1 MEPERQHSSIQARD
15 EFRRLSILIAVA
27 TLDLTGAAMIFPL
40 MPLYAKS
47 LKIPPFHIGVITASF
62 YVAQLIAAPL
72 WGRVSDRYGRRP
84 ALLVGLAALGSGYLI
99 FGFARSMGTLV
110 LARVIQGAGGGT
122 TGVTQAY
129 VADTVRPESRT
140 RSLGWLSAGTNIGT
154 MMGPVLGSWAA
165 AYGQLA
171 PGALA
176 ASLCVI
182 NLIFAFMWLPE
193 SLKAGPREHK
203 RKPVWRNTWQVIRHP
218 GGAAQRLTLIYAVGM
233 FGQTCMSAVLALFLS
248 AKFGITVL
256 TIGSI
261 FFYQNVFSVIMRS
274 ALLGPIVDRI
284 KELWSMRIGTMFLI
298 VGLVGYPLA
307 PNLWVLAAVIPLI
320 PIGTALL
327 FPATTALLSKATD
340 AEDYGLAL
348 GTAQTFA
355 GISRLLAPLMSTA
368 LFDYL
373 SPNLPFFVAAEIA
386 VLGCLL
392 TFRIRSPRLQTAPV
406 AAMVDFSSR

>member
-1 MEPERQHSSIQARD
+1 MEPVSQSNTMEARD

-40 MPLYAKS
+40 MPLYAKA

-62 YVAQLIAAPL
+62 YVAQLVAAPL

-99 FGFARSMGTLV
+99 FGFAHSMWMLV
-110 LARVIQGAGGGT
+110 AARVIQGAGGGT

-176 ASLCVI
+176 ASLCVV
-182 NLIFAFMWLPE
+182 NLVFAFMWLPE
-193 SLKAGPREHK
+193 SLKPCQAVRK
-203 RKPVWRNTWQVIRHP
+203 RQAVWRNAWHVVRHP
-218 GGAAQRLTLIYAVGM
+218 GGDAQRLTLIYAVGM

-261 FFYQNVFSVIMRS
+261 FFYQNIFSVIMRS

-284 KELWSMRIGTMFLI
+284 KELWSMRIGTVFLI
-298 VGLVGYPLA
+298 IGLAGYPLA

-340 AEDYGLAL
+340 AADYGTAL

-355 GISRLLAPLMSTA
+355 GISRLLAPLMATA
-368 LFDYL
+368 LFGYL
-373 SPNLPFFVAAEIA
+373 SPGFPFFVAAEIA
-386 VLGCLL
+386 HWVV
-392 TFRIRSPRLQTAPV
+392 F
-406 AAMVDFSSR
+406 

>member
-1 MEPERQHSSIQARD
+1 MEPESQSKSIQARD

-40 MPLYAKS
+40 MPLYAKA

-99 FGFARSMGTLV
+99 FGFAHSMWMLV
-110 LARVIQGAGGGT
+110 AARVIQGAGGGT

-171 PGALA
+171 PGARA
-176 ASLCVI
+176 ASLCVV
-182 NLIFAFMWLPE
+182 NLVFAFMWLPE
-193 SLKAGPREHK
+193 SLKPGQVVRK
-203 RKPVWRNTWQVIRHP
+203 RQAVWRNAWHVVRHP
-218 GGAAQRLTLIYAVGM
+218 GGDAQRLTLIYAVGM

-261 FFYQNVFSVIMRS
+261 FFYQNIFSVIMRS

-284 KELWSMRIGTMFLI
+284 KELWSMRIGTVFLI
-298 VGLVGYPLA
+298 VGLAGYPLA

-340 AEDYGLAL
+340 AADYGTAL

-355 GISRLLAPLMSTA
+355 GISRLLAPLMATA
-368 LFDYL
+368 LFGYL
-373 SPNLPFFVAAEIA
+373 SPGFPFFVAAEIA
-386 VLGCLL
+386 ALGCLL
-392 TFRIRSPRLQTAPV
+392 TFGIQSPRLKPAPV
-406 AAMVDFSSR
+406 AAMVDF

>member
-1 MEPERQHSSIQARD
+1 MMEPESQSKSVQARD
-15 EFRRLSILIAVA
+15 DFRRLAILIAVA
-27 TLDLTGAAMIFPL
+27 TLDLMGSAMIFPL
-40 MPLYAKS
+40 MPLYAKA
-47 LKIPPFHIGVITASF
+47 LKISPFNIGIIMASF
-62 YVAQLIAAPL
+62 YVAQLISAPL

-99 FGFARSMGTLV
+99 FGFAHSMWMLV

-129 VADTVRPESRT
+129 VADTVRPEART

-154 MMGPVLGSWAA
+154 MLGPVLGSWAA

-176 ASLCVI
+176 ALLCVI
-182 NLIFAFMWLPE
+182 NLVFAFWWLPE
-193 SLKAGPREHK
+193 SLKPGQAIRK
-203 RKPVWRNTWQVIRHP
+203 RKPVWRNAWHVIRHP
-218 GGAAQRLTLIYAVGM
+218 GGDAQRLTLIYAVGM
-233 FGQTCMSAVLALFLS
+233 FGQTCMAAVLGLYLS
-248 AKFGITVL
+248 GKFGITVL
-256 TIGSI
+256 TIGWI

-298 VGLVGYPLA
+298 VGLASYPFA

-327 FPATTALLSKATD
+327 FPATTAMLSKATD
-340 AEDYGLAL
+340 AADYGTAL
-348 GTAQTFA
+348 GVAQTFA
-355 GISRLLAPLMSTA
+355 GISRLVAPLMATA
-368 LFDYL
+368 LFGYL
-373 SPNLPFFVAAEIA
+373 SPDLPFFVAAKIA
-386 VLGCLL
+386 ALGCLL
-392 TFRIRSPRLQTAPV
+392 TFRIRSPHLKPAPV
-406 AAMVDFSSR
+406 AAMVDF

>member
-1 MEPERQHSSIQARD
+1 MEQDSQKHANASRD
-15 EFRRLSILIAVA
+15 EFRRLTILIAVA

-40 MPLYAKS
+40 MPLYAKAM
-47 LKIPPFHIGVITASF
+47 KIPSFSIGVIMASF
-62 YVAQLIAAPL
+62 YVAQLIAAPV

-84 ALLVGLAALGSGYLI
+84 ALLVGLAALGMGYLI
-99 FGFARSMGTLV
+99 FGFAHSMWMLV
-110 LARVIQGAGGGT
+110 VARVVQGAGGGT

-171 PGALA
+171 PGLLA
-176 ASLCVI
+176 ASLCIV

-193 SLKAGPREHK
+193 SLKPGHAVRK
-203 RKPVWRNTWQVIRHP
+203 RKPVWRNAWHVVRHP
-218 GGAAQRLTLIYAVGM
+218 GGDAQRLTLIYAVGM

-248 AKFGITVL
+248 EKFGITVL

-284 KELWSMRIGTMFLI
+284 KELWSMRIGALFLI
-298 VGLVGYPLA
+298 IGLVGYPLA
-307 PNLWVLAAVIPLI
+307 PNLWVLAFVIPMI

-340 AEDYGLAL
+340 AADYGTAL
-348 GTAQTFA
+348 GVAQTFA
-355 GISRLLAPLMSTA
+355 GVSRLLAPLMSTA
-368 LFDYL
+368 LFGYL

-386 VLGCLL
+386 ALGCLM
-392 TFRIRSPRLQTAPV
+392 TFQIRPLRLKPAPV
-406 AAMVDFSSR
+406 AAMVDF

>member
-1 MEPERQHSSIQARD
+1 MEQDNQSNSNHARD
-15 EFRRLSILIAVA
+15 EFRRLTILIAVA
-27 TLDLTGAAMIFPL
+27 TLDLMGSAMIFPL
-40 MPLYAKS
+40 MPLYAKA
-47 LKIPPFHIGVITASF
+47 LKIPTIYIGVIMASF
-62 YVAQLIAAPL
+62 YVAQLVSAPL

-84 ALLVGLAALGSGYLI
+84 ALLVGLAALGTGYLI
-99 FGFARSMGTLV
+99 FGFAHSMWMLIV
-110 LARVIQGAGGGT
+110 ARVIQGAGGGT

-129 VADTVRPESRT
+129 VADTVRPEART
-140 RSLGWLSAGTNIGT
+140 RSLGWLSAGTNVGT

-165 AYGQLA
+165 AYGQMGPGILA
-171 PGALA
+171 G
-176 ASLCVI
+176 SLCVV
-182 NLIFAFMWLPE
+182 NLTFAFMWLPE
-193 SLKAGPREHK
+193 SLKPGYAVKK
-203 RKPVWRNTWQVIRHP
+203 RPPVWRNAWHVIRHP
-218 GGAAQRLTLIYAVGM
+218 GGDAQRLTLVYAVGM

-261 FFYQNVFSVIMRS
+261 FFYQNIFSVVMRS

-284 KELWSMRIGTMFLI
+284 KELSAMRIGTLFLI

-307 PNLWVLAAVIPLI
+307 PNLWVLALVIPLI

-340 AEDYGLAL
+340 AADYGTAL

-355 GISRLLAPLMSTA
+355 GISRLIAPLVSTA
-368 LFDYL
+368 LFGYL

-386 VLGCLL
+386 ALGCLL
-392 TFRIRSPRLQTAPV
+392 TFRVQGTRAKPEPLAVTA
-406 AAMVDFSSR
+406 

>member
-1 MEPERQHSSIQARD
+1 MEPMSQSNSMEARD

-40 MPLYAKS
+40 MPLYAKA

-99 FGFARSMGTLV
+99 FGFAHSMWMLV
-110 LARVIQGAGGGT
+110 GARVIQGAGGGT

-176 ASLCVI
+176 ASLCVV
-182 NLIFAFMWLPE
+182 NLVFAFMWLPE
-193 SLKAGPREHK
+193 SLKPGQIVRK
-203 RKPVWRNTWQVIRHP
+203 RQAVWRNAWHVVRHP
-218 GGAAQRLTLIYAVGM
+218 GGDAQRLTWIYAVGM

-261 FFYQNVFSVIMRS
+261 FFYQNIFSVIMRS

-284 KELWSMRIGTMFLI
+284 KELWSMRIGTLFLI
-298 VGLVGYPLA
+298 VGLAGYPLA
-307 PNLWVLAAVIPLI
+307 PNLWVLAMVIPLI

-340 AEDYGLAL
+340 AADYGTAL

-355 GISRLLAPLMSTA
+355 GISRLLAPLMATA
-368 LFDYL
+368 LFGYL
-373 SPNLPFFVAAEIA
+373 SPSFPFFVAAEIA
-386 VLGCLL
+386 ALGCLL
-392 TFRIRSPRLQTAPV
+392 TFGMQSPRLKTAPV
-406 AAMVDFSSR
+406 AAMVDF

>member
-1 MEPERQHSSIQARD
+1 
-15 EFRRLSILIAVA
+15 
-27 TLDLTGAAMIFPL
+27 
-40 MPLYAKS
+40 
-47 LKIPPFHIGVITASF
+47 
-62 YVAQLIAAPL
+62 
-72 WGRVSDRYGRRP
+72 
-84 ALLVGLAALGSGYLI
+84 
-99 FGFARSMGTLV
+99 V

-176 ASLCVI
+176 ASLCVV
-182 NLIFAFMWLPE
+182 NLVFAFMWLPE
-193 SLKAGPREHK
+193 SLKPGQAIRK
-203 RKPVWRNTWQVIRHP
+203 RQAVWRNAWHVVRHP
-218 GGAAQRLTLIYAVGM
+218 GGDAQRLTLIYAVGM

-284 KELWSMRIGTMFLI
+284 SELWAMRIGTIFLI
-298 VGLVGYPLA
+298 VGLAGYPFA

-327 FPATTALLSKATD
+327 FPATTALLSRATD
-340 AEDYGLAL
+340 AADYGTAL

-355 GISRLLAPLMSTA
+355 GISRLVAPLMATA
-368 LFDYL
+368 LFGYL
-373 SPNLPFFVAAEIA
+373 SPSFPFFVAAEIA
-386 VLGCLL
+386 ALGCLL
-392 TFRIRSPRLQTAPV
+392 TFRIQSPRLKPAPV
-406 AAMVDFSSR
+406 AAMVDF

>member
-1 MEPERQHSSIQARD
+1 MEQDNQGNSDRSRD
-15 EFRRLSILIAVA
+15 EFRRLTILIAVA
-27 TLDLTGAAMIFPL
+27 TLDLMGSAMIFPL
-40 MPLYAKS
+40 MPLYAKA
-47 LKIPPFHIGVITASF
+47 LKIPTVYIGVIMASF

-72 WGRVSDRYGRRP
+72 WGRISDRYGRRP
-84 ALLVGLAALGSGYLI
+84 ALLVGLAALGAGYLI
-99 FGFARSMGTLV
+99 FGFAHSMWMLV

-129 VADTVRPESRT
+129 VADTVHPDSRT
-140 RSLGWLSAGTNIGT
+140 RSLGWLSAGTNVGT

-165 AYGQLA
+165 AYGQIGPGLLA
-171 PGALA
+171 GAL
-176 ASLCVI
+176 CVV
-182 NLIFAFMWLPE
+182 NLVFAFMWLPE
-193 SLKAGPREHK
+193 SLKPGHVVRK
-203 RKPVWRNTWQVIRHP
+203 RPPVWRNAWHVVRHP
-218 GGAAQRLTLIYAVGM
+218 GSDASRLTLVYAVGM

-261 FFYQNVFSVIMRS
+261 FFYQNIFSVVMRS
-274 ALLGPIVDRI
+274 ALLGPIVYRI
-284 KELWSMRIGTMFLI
+284 RELSAMRIGTLFLM

-307 PNLWVLAAVIPLI
+307 PNFWVLALVIPLI

-340 AEDYGLAL
+340 AADYGTAL

-355 GISRLLAPLMSTA
+355 GISRLIAPLVSTS
-368 LFDYL
+368 LFGYL

-386 VLGCLL
+386 LLGCLL
-392 TFRIRSPRLQTAPV
+392 TFRVQGHEKPVPVTA
-406 AAMVDFSSR
+406 

>member
-1 MEPERQHSSIQARD
+1 M
-15 EFRRLSILIAVA
+15 
-27 TLDLTGAAMIFPL
+27 
-40 MPLYAKS
+40 
-47 LKIPPFHIGVITASF
+47 
-62 YVAQLIAAPL
+62 
-72 WGRVSDRYGRRP
+72 
-84 ALLVGLAALGSGYLI
+84 GYLI
-99 FGFARSMGTLV
+99 FGFAHSMWMLV
-110 LARVIQGAGGGT
+110 MARVIQGAGGGT

-171 PGALA
+171 PGLLA
-176 ASLCVI
+176 ASLCVV

-193 SLKAGPREHK
+193 SLKPGQAVRK
-203 RKPVWRNTWQVIRHP
+203 RKPVWRNAWQVVRHP
-218 GGAAQRLTLIYAVGM
+218 GGDAQRLTLIYAVGM
-233 FGQTCMSAVLALFLS
+233 FGQTCMSAVLALYLS
-248 AKFGITVL
+248 GKFGITVL

-284 KELWSMRIGTMFLI
+284 KELWSMRIGTLFLI
-298 VGLVGYPLA
+298 VGLVGYPFA
-307 PNLWVLAAVIPLI
+307 PNLWVLAAVIPMI

-340 AEDYGLAL
+340 AADYGTAL
-348 GTAQTFA
+348 GVAQTFA

-368 LFDYL
+368 LFGYL
-373 SPNLPFFVAAEIA
+373 SPDLPFFVAAEIA
-386 VLGCLL
+386 ALGCLL
-392 TFRIRSPRLQTAPV
+392 TFQIRPLRLKPAPV
-406 AAMVDFSSR
+406 AAMVDF

>member
-1 MEPERQHSSIQARD
+1 MEPESQSKSIQARD

-40 MPLYAKS
+40 MPLYAKA

-62 YVAQLIAAPL
+62 YVAQLISAPL

-99 FGFARSMGTLV
+99 FGFAHSMWMLV

-176 ASLCVI
+176 ASLCVL
-182 NLIFAFMWLPE
+182 NLTFAFMWLPE
-193 SLKAGPREHK
+193 SLKPGQAVRK
-203 RKPVWRNTWQVIRHP
+203 RKPVWRNAWHVIRHP
-218 GGAAQRLTLIYAVGM
+218 GGDAQRLTLIYAVGM

-284 KELWSMRIGTMFLI
+284 SELWSMRIGAMFLI
-298 VGLVGYPLA
+298 VGLAGYPLA
-307 PNLWVLAAVIPLI
+307 PNLWVLAAIIPLI
-320 PIGTALL
+320 PIGTAML

-340 AEDYGLAL
+340 AADYGTAL
-348 GTAQTFA
+348 GVAQTFA
-355 GISRLLAPLMSTA
+355 GISRLVAPLMATA
-368 LFDYL
+368 LFGYL

-386 VLGCLL
+386 ALGCLL
-392 TFRIRSPRLQTAPV
+392 TFRIQSPRLKPAPV
-406 AAMVDFSSR
+406 AAMVDF